1 MPSARSAPW
10 LATSPSPSS
19 TLPLHTSPL
28 HQEVTRKADRT
39 DYDLG
44 PGLEIVEPG
53 SKLAVPLP
61 KEGSVYD
68 YMLDKGKCQ
77 WLKWM
82 DTVQVGGVKGK
93 GVDGGGFGA
102 WRLRCL

>member
-1 MPSARSAPW
+1 M
-10 LATSPSPSS
+10 
-19 TLPLHTSPL
+19 
-28 HQEVTRKADRT
+28 
-39 DYDLG
+39 
-44 PGLEIVEPG
+44 
-53 SKLAVPLP
+53 PLP

>member
-1 MPSARSAPW
+1 M
-10 LATSPSPSS
+10 
-19 TLPLHTSPL
+19 
-28 HQEVTRKADRT
+28 
-39 DYDLG
+39 
-44 PGLEIVEPG
+44 
-53 SKLAVPLP
+53 
-61 KEGSVYD
+61 YD